1 MHEPNKLTP
10 SSPQTTNPQSM
21 GKHTITETLTQLEQI
36 IEQCRQKK
44 LYINDELN
52 RSLNARDA
60 CSREV
65 QRIRAGLAKQPRTRR
80 NKYTTMNQQVC
91 ALRRAF
97 EQDMDAPEAYWNR
110 LQREEWKSTDW
121 LSYIIDNLRRC
132 ITEILTPLESRQ
144 KALKEKK
151 EQLEAAKGDN
161 PTMLREYERICAEER
176 HCMFTIR
183 LWKKPQVISRWQ
195 HIQDETTRL
204 NSYKQQAEAEEKDEQ
219 RLQDNLAAA
228 ETRLQQAKDAVKEKS
243 ATISSAIAAE
253 QEQLATIIQRCN
265 RRLKDLNHVFACN
278 PDGLAKAIPWG
289 IVNGW
294 QNRISL
300 SWAKG
305 MPLSHALYC
314 NHTPDNQ
321 RLIGEI
327 VTQILSRSK
336 SGSVRLL
343 AMDPMELGKSFRLY
357 QTTPPLLEGGY
368 VITELS
374 ECDTT
379 ISNIVQQMTVT
390 IQQDLGNRYQ
400 TWRDLHDNTANKPYT
415 LLLIHHAEK
424 LLQGLNS
431 HSAEKFKTL
440 LQMGKDGGV
449 GVIMTLNMPYE
460 STREMEKIQAVLTGG
475 GAMRLDTMHEK
486 LKLVMDSHPSL
497 SMNWVFRSSHDE
509 ATIHAALQK
518 QSERR
523 TRAAGKLE
531 DFWLPQAVTDH
542 SSAHE
547 LRIPIGWN
555 ERTGEQ
561 HDFVFNSQEMVH
573 ALVGGQTGSGKSV
586 LLHVILHSL
595 LAHYT
600 AEELHLYLLDFKEGV
615 EMISYHRNPVPPV
628 QLVAMHSDS
637 DYGNSFLDAMYRMM
651 AERDKLFAKVG
662 VQKFDD
668 YRDKDHKMPR
678 VLVVIDEC
686 QNLFNSSPRWHG
698 KDEIAQKMST
708 LVRQSRNA
716 GIHFL
721 FCTQTISSLS
731 FTSDIWKQVT
741 TRIALKC
748 RETDSTAIL
757 SASNT
762 AASRLS
768 GPGKAIFN
776 DSNGL
781 PEYNIHLRIPLCKNG
796 ESPAYEHL
804 LQLADK
810 SHKVRLYDGVQAPEL
825 PEIGQ
830 LRAVCAERFSLVFG
844 ATPDF
849 DSVPFCLPL
858 RQNKDFPTPFRL
870 LACIDEENL
879 FQGLLQSA
887 IRSAAATDRIR
898 HIQVIGP
905 GEEVPGT
912 IAQEQENL
920 EIEGVSAR
928 LTYNGWS
935 HDDDENC
942 DILDQLA
949 DTETDENQQQLII
962 FYRWNHLHLPAQ
974 STAITARNSNKA
986 EQRFRAMLENTS
998 AIHRHIILLAD
1009 SYIKDLPVTQTVP
1022 LRMAHCRNNAH
1033 ANKVLALDAGLN
1045 DNAIDHAPEH
1055 RYNIFF
1061 TENGGSKRIFRGFL
1075 DPTTPE
1081 N

>member
-1 MHEPNKLTP
+1 
-10 SSPQTTNPQSM
+10 M
-21 GKHTITETLTQLEQI
+21 GKHTITETLAQLEQV

-44 LYINDELN
+44 LYVNDELN
-52 RSLNARDA
+52 RVLNARDA
-60 CSREV
+60 CMQEI
-65 QRIRAGLAKQPRTRR
+65 QRMRARLAAQPRTLRD
-80 NKYTTMNQQVC
+80 KYAAMDRKIHT
-91 ALRRAF
+91 LRKNF
-97 EQDMDAPEAYWNR
+97 EQDMDNPEAYWNR
-110 LQREEWKSTDW
+110 LQREEWESSSW

-132 ITEILTPLESRQ
+132 IAEILCPLEERQ

-151 EQLEAAKGDN
+151 LQLEATKGDN
-161 PTMLREYERICAEER
+161 LDLQREYERTCAEER
-176 HCMFTIR
+176 RCMFTIR
-183 LWKKPQVISRWQ
+183 LWKKHQVISRWQ
-195 HIQDETTRL
+195 HIQEETARL
-204 NSYKQQAEAEEKDEQ
+204 DSYKLQAEAEERDEQ
-219 RLQDNLAAA
+219 MQKTNLAGAESRLQ
-228 ETRLQQAKDAVKEKS
+228 RAKDAVEAKS
-243 ATISSAIAAE
+243 RTISSAKAAE
-253 QEQLATIIQRCN
+253 QEQLATIIQRSN
-265 RRLKDLNHVFACN
+265 RRLKALNQMFACN
-278 PDGLAKAIPWG
+278 PDGLARAIPWG
-289 IVNGW
+289 LVNGW
-294 QNRISL
+294 ENRISL

-343 AMDPMELGKSFRLY
+343 AMDPLELGKSFRMY

-368 VITELS
+368 IITELGD
-374 ECDTT
+374 CDAT

-390 IQQDLGNRYQ
+390 IQQDLGNRYR

-424 LLQGLNS
+424 LIPVLNS
-431 HSAEKFKTL
+431 HSAEKFKTM

-449 GVIMTLNMPYE
+449 GVIMTIDMPSV
-460 STREMEKIQAVLTGG
+460 STKEMEKIQAVLTGG
-475 GAMRLDTMHEK
+475 GAKPLDGMHDNLKRILASYPRLG
-486 LKLVMDSHPSL
+486 
-497 SMNWVFRSSHDE
+497 MNWVFRASHDE

-523 TRAAGKLE
+523 TQAAGRLE
-531 DFWLPQAVTDH
+531 DFWQPQAIPDH

-615 EMISYHRNPVPPV
+615 EMISYHKNPAPPV

-651 AERDKLFAKVG
+651 AERDRLFSKAG

-668 YRDKDHKMPR
+668 YRDKGHSLPR
-678 VLVVIDEC
+678 VLVIIDEC
-686 QNLFNSSPRWHG
+686 QNLFNSSPRWYG
-698 KDEIAQKMST
+698 KDEIAQKMSA

-748 RETDSTAIL
+748 RETDSAAIL

-781 PEYNIHLRIPLCKNG
+781 AEYNTHLRIPLCKNG

-804 LQLADK
+804 QQLADK
-810 SHKVRLYDGVQAPEL
+810 THKVRLYDGVQAPEL

-830 LRAVCAERFSLVFG
+830 LAAVCAKRPALVFG

-858 RQNKDFPTPFRL
+858 RQNADFPTPFRL
-870 LACIDEENL
+870 LACIDAECL

-887 IRSAAATDRIR
+887 VRSAAATGHIK

-905 GEEVPGT
+905 GADVPGIIT
-912 IAQEQENL
+912 QEQENL
-920 EIEGVSAR
+920 EMGRMETK
-928 LTYNGWS
+928 LTYTAWS
-935 HDDDENC
+935 RDDEECC
-942 DILDQLA
+942 DILNQLA
-949 DTETDENQQQLII
+949 DTDTDETHQQLII
-962 FYRWNHLHLPAQ
+962 FYRWNRLQLPAQ
-974 STAITARNSNKA
+974 SSGITARNANKA
-986 EQRFRAMLENTS
+986 ELGFRAMLENTG

-1009 SYIKDLPVTQTVP
+1009 NYIKELPVTQTVP
-1022 LRMAHCRNNAH
+1022 LRMAHCRNNTH

-1045 DNAIDHAPEH
+1045 DNAIDNAPEH

-1061 TENGGSKRIFRGFL
+1061 TENGGTKRIFRGFL
-1075 DPTTPE
+1075 DPENPE